1 MIVLTNRGNPVVA
14 IPILTMLDLL
24 THTVSARGIVKYTLV
39 IIGLVCLCAYIA
51 FQARFLIAGPRITL
65 DIEPK
70 SVQNSPTVILSG
82 TARNISSIR
91 LNGRQIFTDEN
102 GYFKEALVLENGYT
116 IATIT
121 AVDRYGRETSVVRP
135 FVYTPTSIITE

>member
-1 MIVLTNRGNPVVA
+1 MNGL
-14 IPILTMLDLL
+14 
-24 THTVSARGIVKYTLV
+24 HTPTVTARGILKYTLIV
-39 IIGLVCLCAYIA
+39 IGLLCLCAYIA

-65 DIEPK
+65 DIEPA
-70 SVQNSPTVILSG
+70 SVQNTPTITLSG

-91 LNGRQIFTDEN
+91 LNGRQIFTDES

>member
-1 MIVLTNRGNPVVA
+1 MF
-14 IPILTMLDLL
+14 DLL
-24 THTVSARGIVKYTLV
+24 TPYTVSARTIVKYV
-39 IIGLVCLCAYIA
+39 ISALCLICLCAYIA
-51 FQARFLIAGPRITL
+51 FQARFLIAGPRIVL
-65 DIEPK
+65 ENEPP
-70 SVQNSPTVILSG
+70 SVQNNPTITLSG
-82 TARNISSIR
+82 TARNISSIS
-91 LNGRQIFTDEN
+91 LNGRRIFTDES